1 MSREARMSDRLA
13 FLQAILRTDL
23 ASFIERCFATLEPGT
38 PYRNNWHMHAI
49 AYQLMRVR
57 NGECKRLIINVP
69 PRSCK
74 SIAVTIGFTAWLMG
88 HDPRKRVMAI
98 SYANDLARKHEIDFR
113 TIVESPWY
121 KALFPVSRRPV
132 CARPS

>member
-57 NGECKRLIINVP
+57 NGEGKRLIINVP

-88 HDPRKRVMAI
+88 HDPSKAGHG
-98 SYANDLARKHEIDFR
+98 DLLRQRSCAQTRDRLSHD
-113 TIVESPWY
+113 
-121 KALFPVSRRPV
+121 RREPLV
-132 CARPS
+132 